1 MLPAPL
7 SPPYLPGLSRSH
19 RICYIWELQLG
30 THTFICPIILLNLL
44 KICFSKILIPNDSF
58 LQCFGILDHF
68 DSLLKFSVLSSQK
81 KKSIFYSII
90 RLHHYNIYY
99 YFILKYQF
107 IQFSIH
113 LSLLLTLK
121 NLITCHIYYL
131 FCIYL
136 YIFHSY

>member
-58 LQCFGILDHF
+58 LQCFGTLDHF
-68 DSLLKFSVLSSQK
+68 DSLLKFFVLSSQQ
-81 KKSIFYSII
+81 SIFYSII